1 MKILS
6 RIRTML
12 DQRELAAIKRDDHAE
27 RDQAQTTDDMMD
39 NMVTR
44 AQRIVELEHSIEKNN
59 GTASEIESE
68 DSFLGHSFSAEL
80 PSNFGIPTPS
90 ECKREGIKWPTST
103 PT

>member
-1 MKILS
+1 VSILG

-27 RDQAQTTDDMMD
+27 RDQAQTTDDMM
-39 NMVTR
+39 NRMVTR
-44 AQRIVELEHSIEKNN
+44 AQRIVELEHAIAKNN
-59 GTASEIESE
+59 GTASESESE

-80 PSNFGIPTPS
+80 PSNFGIPTPE

-103 PT
+103 RT